1 LFYVTV
7 MGIPD
12 PGVENYLIS
21 NAHARAADLIASFAS
36 VQPTDGTELSERI
49 SNVLDDYC
57 SALLADLRR
66 AVDRID
72 APEATWLRQNYLRLI
87 VDFATGLRDAIA
99 DSAMRHAAAQVIQC
113 KVLEHE
119 RNLRVALDAHGGLTP
134 QTGDAVEKSAEHVD
148 LKISA
153 N

>member
-1 LFYVTV
+1 

-12 PGVENYLIS
+12 PRLENCLIS
-21 NAHARAADLIASFAS
+21 NANARAAELLTSFAS
-36 VQPTDGTELSERI
+36 AQPIDGTEMSGRISGVLDEYCSSLLSE
-49 SNVLDDYC
+49 
-57 SALLADLRR
+57 LRG
-66 AVDRID
+66 AVNRID

-99 DSAMRHAAAQVIQC
+99 DSASRHAAAQIIQC

-119 RNLRVALDAHGGLTP
+119 RNLRIALDAHGGLTTSRVP
-134 QTGDAVEKSAEHVD
+134 DAAPGATEATGVKVSA
-148 LKISA
+148 S

>member
-1 LFYVTV
+1 

-12 PGVENYLIS
+12 PGIESYLIS
-21 NAHARAADLIASFAS
+21 DAQSRAADLTCAFGA
-36 VQPTDGTELSERI
+36 VQPTDGTELSARI
-49 SNVLDDYC
+49 SGVLDDYC
-57 SALLADLRR
+57 GALLADLRR
-66 AVDRID
+66 AMDRID

-119 RNLRVALDAHGGLTP
+119 RNLRIALDAHGGLTSA
-134 QTGDAVEKSAEHVD
+134 TATDASPESTEHAGV
-148 LKISA
+148 KISA
-153 N
+153 T

>member
-1 LFYVTV
+1 

-21 NAHARAADLIASFAS
+21 NAQSRAADLTAAFAS
-36 VQPTDGTELSERI
+36 VQPTDGTTLSARI
-49 SNVLDDYC
+49 SGVLDDYC
-57 SALLADLRR
+57 SGLLADLRR
-66 AVDRID
+66 TVERID

-87 VDFATGLRDAIA
+87 VDFATGLRDAIT
-99 DSAMRHAAAQVIQC
+99 DSTMRHAAAQVIQC

-119 RNLRVALDAHGGLTP
+119 RNLRVALDAHAGLASTTE
-134 QTGDAVEKSAEHVD
+134 TGADSQDAAEHAG

>member
-1 LFYVTV
+1 

-12 PGVENYLIS
+12 PSVERYLIS

-36 VQPTDGTELSERI
+36 VQPTDGTALSARI
-49 SNVLDDYC
+49 SDVLDDYC
-57 SALLADLRR
+57 GALLADLRR
-66 AVDRID
+66 AVERID
-72 APEATWLRQNYLRLI
+72 APEATWLRQHYLRLI

-119 RNLRVALDAHGGLTP
+119 RNLRIALDAHGGLTSAV
-134 QTGDAVEKSAEHVD
+134 TDAPSNEATEHD
-148 LKISA
+148 GLKISA
-153 N
+153 H

>member
-1 LFYVTV
+1 

-12 PGVENYLIS
+12 PKVESYLIS
-21 NAHARAADLIASFAS
+21 NAHARAADLIESFAS
-36 VQPTDGTELSERI
+36 VQPTDGTALSARI
-49 SNVLDDYC
+49 NDVLEDYC
-57 SALLADLRR
+57 GALLAELRR
-66 AVDRID
+66 AVERID
-72 APEATWLRQNYLRLI
+72 APEATWLRQHYLRLI

-119 RNLRVALDAHGGLTP
+119 RNLRIALDAHGGLTSSGVTDVASEEP
-134 QTGDAVEKSAEHVD
+134 TEHAG

>member
-1 LFYVTV
+1 

-12 PGVENYLIS
+12 PRVESYLIS
-21 NAHARAADLIASFAS
+21 NAHARAADLIESFAS
-36 VQPTDGTELSERI
+36 VQPTDGTALSARI
-49 SNVLDDYC
+49 SDVLDDYC
-57 SALLADLRR
+57 GALLAELRR
-66 AVDRID
+66 AVERID
-72 APEATWLRQNYLRLI
+72 APEATWLRQHYLRLI

-119 RNLRVALDAHGGLTP
+119 RNLRIALDALGGLTSS
-134 QTGDAVEKSAEHVD
+134 TVTDAASDESTEHAA